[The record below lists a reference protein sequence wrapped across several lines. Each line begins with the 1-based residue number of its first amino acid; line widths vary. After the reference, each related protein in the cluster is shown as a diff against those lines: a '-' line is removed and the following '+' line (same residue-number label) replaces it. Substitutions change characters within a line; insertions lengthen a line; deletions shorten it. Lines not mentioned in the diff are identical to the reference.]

1 MRPATPQGWEA
12 VNRASRAVKDYAL
25 HDQVVAPMWTAG
37 AVLSALREKSKD
49 TSEAARVLVTIS
61 PMPSCTG
68 FSAKDSGSSGQ
79 HRIAIA
85 RAGTASLAAHIDGG
99 GPSRYE
105 SEMRGTPK
113 VRP

>member
-25 HDQVVAPMWTAG
+25 HDQVVAAMWTAG

-61 PMPSCTG
+61 PLASCTG
-68 FSAKDSGSSGQ
+68 FSAKDSGSSDSSGSPLRVAERLLSQ
-79 HRIAIA
+79 RRLTEEV
-85 RAGTASLAAHIDGG
+85 RAAMKG
-99 GPSRYE
+99 R
-105 SEMRGTPK
+105 
-113 VRP
+113 